1 MGDVACDGECATDAD
16 MDIVGTYCALAERCA
31 STVTGGGYLCELFNL
46 RVSNNNNDD
55 DEGGGGGGLPE
66 NVARM
71 ERDCNSELR
80 KWEISL
86 LTSLAFT
93 IPLAILHFTSMQ
105 SMDGG
110 EDEDMTTAMHED
122 LLPSVKDWSCLLLA
136 LLVQFG
142 IHAYFI
148 ILSFLYTSSLGCNSI
163 SFSIAGDGKMHHH
176 LGGMRL

>member
-1 MGDVACDGECATDAD
+1 M
-16 MDIVGTYCALAERCA
+16 
-31 STVTGGGYLCELFNL
+31 
-46 RVSNNNNDD
+46 
-55 DEGGGGGGLPE
+55 PE

-71 ERDCNSELR
+71 ERNRNSELR

-93 IPLAILHFTSMQ
+93 IPLAILHFTSMR

-110 EDEDMTTAMHED
+110 EDDDMTTAMHED

-136 LLVQFG
+136 TPVQFC

-148 ILSFLYTSSLGCNSI
+148 ILSFLYISSLGCNSI
-163 SFSIAGDGKMHHH
+163 SFSMAGDGKMHHC
-176 LGGMRL
+176 LGRMRL